1 MEGFG
6 LPSCPQNRLPRF
18 WNGLS
23 ASDQTGYLSLRAELG
38 TPKFSN
44 QRGRSKAQF
53 RLMLDLIKA
62 YAVRGD
68 SDDLWR
74 SLVCGIIWL
83 SNGIA
88 VNIQQLKL
96 LSSKCK
102 SSINGSFGQLG
113 YLPMPSGADTA
124 EELIQKFPFMKDQFS
139 ELRQWTIRRVKDRP
153 PKLDIDLEPEFSEA
167 HKFDI
172 FGGMSLEEEYTKL
185 FAEICP
191 SGSLNYPT
199 PPAYFEDGI
208 DIGITIRM
216 GSPDGHTN
224 EKFDCGNQIFQN
236 DLLF

>member
-1 MEGFG
+1 MDGFG
-6 LPSCPQNRLPRF
+6 LPPSPPNRFPRF

-23 ASDQTGYLSLRAELG
+23 PSDQSGYLSLRAELS

-44 QRGRSKAQF
+44 QRGRSKTQF
-53 RLMLDLIKA
+53 ALMLELIKV

-68 SDDLWR
+68 SDDLSR
-74 SLVCGIIWL
+74 SLVCGIVWL

-124 EELIQKFPFMKDQFS
+124 GELIQKFPFMKDQFS
-139 ELRQWTIRRVKDRP
+139 ELRQWTIRQLRDSPAKVE
-153 PKLDIDLEPEFSEA
+153 IDLGPDFAEP
-167 HKFDI
+167 HKFDL
-172 FGGMSLEEEYTKL
+172 FGGMSLEDEYTKL
-185 FAEICP
+185 FAEMCP

-199 PPAYFEDGI
+199 PPADFDEGVDLGM
-208 DIGITIRM
+208 TLRM
-216 GSPDGHTN
+216 GSPDGNTDD
-224 EKFDCGNQIFQN
+224 KFDCGNHIFQN
-236 DLLF
+236 DMLF